1 MLNINSTNFMI
12 LWKRGGGSKNVAQKD
27 ILHVTAEIVAQKV
40 ILHVTADIH
49 SFISIQ
55 P

>member
-1 MLNINSTNFMI
+1 MYFVTAEI
-12 LWKRGGGSKNVAQKD
+12 VAQKD